1 MDGVLPGGEGSAVI
15 VVALFRHL
23 SALENGSN
31 GGEPDYVVSRAW
43 LCGLVPR
50 LHTFLYHGTEPV
62 FPSVPLT
69 RKLRQSR
76 AYIYVNI
83 CTCPYIQVPRNRLVN
98 AVVAKLSKADRTPQQ
113 SRGSQEWL
121 RLRSRCSRWG
131 LATPYSYMQ
140 RRRKATSSL
149 NWPGEW

>member
-31 GGEPDYVVSRAW
+31 GGEPDYVVSCLSMW
-43 LCGLVPR
+43 
-50 LHTFLYHGTEPV
+50 
-62 FPSVPLT
+62 
-69 RKLRQSR
+69 SR
-76 AYIYVNI
+76 AQTPHIPIPRYGTCFSLRPTHPEVAAKQSIYI
-83 CTCPYIQVPRNRLVN
+83 CKHLHLPIQLPINRLVN